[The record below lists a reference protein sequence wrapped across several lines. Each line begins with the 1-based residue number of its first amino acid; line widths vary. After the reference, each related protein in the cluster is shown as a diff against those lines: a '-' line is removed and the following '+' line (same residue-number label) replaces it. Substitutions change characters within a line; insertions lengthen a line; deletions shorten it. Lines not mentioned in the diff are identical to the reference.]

1 MSSSF
6 YRIVPELEQ
15 GTSEWLEFRK
25 RHITGTE
32 VAHLWSGQVKFEQ
45 LRDEKLGLV
54 SKPQLNT
61 EPVLEGKFFEPLI
74 RAHLLTTPLGRKLSP
89 SGECPTPCLEVVSE
103 PYFMVS
109 LDGLTDMGIPVEI
122 KNSYS
127 KSKTSYKD
135 VLENGSF
142 SKTGKNAGYYAQV
155 QWEIY
160 CTDAPCAVFCTH
172 KSLDGKTFCPD
183 NFKTQI
189 IKRDPEVI
197 KELVAIAHGF
207 KEFMDTGK
215 LPELK
220 VGKRAI
226 TPEPQDEVV
235 QLIELYKTQNEAYE
249 AANAALKPLKEQRDE
264 TAKLLVELLPEGV
277 NKLETS
283 DCSIVRE
290 ERKGSIDVEELS
302 QYLVEHKLM
311 SVEQIDTF
319 RRDASYA
326 NRIRL
331 K

>member
-1 MSSSF
+1 M
-6 YRIVPELEQ
+6 
-15 GTSEWLEFRK
+15 
-25 RHITGTE
+25 
-32 VAHLWSGQVKFEQ
+32 
-45 LRDEKLGLV
+45 
-54 SKPQLNT
+54 
-61 EPVLEGKFFEPLI
+61 
-74 RAHLLTTPLGRKLSP
+74 
-89 SGECPTPCLEVVSE
+89 
-103 PYFMVS
+103 
-109 LDGLTDMGIPVEI
+109 
-122 KNSYS
+122 
-127 KSKTSYKD
+127 
-135 VLENGSF
+135 
-142 SKTGKNAGYYAQV
+142 
-155 QWEIY
+155 
-160 CTDAPCAVFCTH
+160 
-172 KSLDGKTFCPD
+172 DGKTFCPD

-215 LPELK
+215 LPELQ

-226 TPEPQDEVV
+226 TPAPQEEVV
-235 QLIELYKTQNEAYE
+235 QLIELYKTQNETYE

-264 TAKLLVELLPEGV
+264 TAKLLVELLPEEV

-283 DCSIVRE
+283 DWSIVRE

-302 QYLVEHKLM
+302 RYLVEHKLM